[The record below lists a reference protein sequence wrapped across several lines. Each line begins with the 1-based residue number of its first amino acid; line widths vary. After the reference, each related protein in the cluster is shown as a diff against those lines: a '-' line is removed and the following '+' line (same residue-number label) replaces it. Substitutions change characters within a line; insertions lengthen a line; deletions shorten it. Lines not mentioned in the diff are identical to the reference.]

1 MRTFKRAVL
10 FGAAAVAMGAASVM
24 AQTVTFSTAGAFTGA
39 GCAANVCTF
48 GSYTLTYNGQPSTAY
63 GAPTL
68 VDVGNFSALCT
79 TAPGVPC
86 PLTSIPGGVTFTLT
100 ITQTTPSG
108 GTGTF
113 TGAVAG
119 AFTFSPT
126 TSTMKWTPTTSTIQI
141 GTVTYSLVTDNTGN
155 INIVAPATG
164 FNPNLTNVKANIVAT
179 PEPSTVA
186 LMATGIFGLVPLIRR
201 RRR

>member
-1 MRTFKRAVL
+1 
-10 FGAAAVAMGAASVM
+10 
-24 AQTVTFSTAGAFTGA
+24 
-39 GCAANVCTF
+39 
-48 GSYTLTYNGQPSTAY
+48 
-63 GAPTL
+63 
-68 VDVGNFSALCT
+68 
-79 TAPGVPC
+79 
-86 PLTSIPGGVTFTLT
+86 LTSIPGGVTFTLT